1 MDISKVNNKNN
12 TMTSLSLLE
21 HILSVNL
28 VSLVL
33 ISKNLVVCMFCRIAA
48 PNIMQNSK
56 KCTRNGN
63 LFSKVA
69 DLDLKL
75 YYKNGSAADV
85 LLWPLKYFSEQHFN
99 GTLPRDGFWRNEKI

>member
-1 MDISKVNNKNN
+1 MDISKVDNKNN

-21 HILSVNL
+21 HILSFNL

-33 ISKNLVVCMFCRIAA
+33 TSKNLVVCMFCRVAA
-48 PNIMQNSK
+48 PNILQNSK
-56 KCTRNGN
+56 KCTCNGD

-75 YYKNGSAADV
+75 YYKNGSAADA
-85 LLWPLKYFSEQHFN
+85 LL
-99 GTLPRDGFWRNEKI
+99 